1 MCCIHSTR
9 SVRYRS
15 HIRPRSAG
23 RPGPVEGLL
32 WPAQNYLLCRVQR
45 WRTRGSWK
53 LGGFLVS
60 WTRLDGRFLSFII
73 ISVYRECGTR
83 SDPTARSPRPSS
95 IVGALL
101 RCQWH
106 MSFVQTGLPIVVWF
120 RSISDFLD
128 SRALEYYVYCIW
140 MVNWWIMH
148 TTLHLRK
155 IQCRLCVCLCWG
167 AVCTLHFIVTR
178 SFRSIYDFF
187 LSHLLTIE
195 CSKWFIWSETV
206 LESIVGIRF
215 CCRWHMSFVHTVA
228 IQTVVFWL
236 DLRFSC
242 FMMFWI
248 LWKQLSMRL
257 LVKYIKGGWI
267 QEGSTVGA
275 CPSNLQYSS
284 EGPLFWLCVPSSY
297 YFLSLYDLYRCMTC
311 PNRIHTLSMFA
322 RDESV

>member
-1 MCCIHSTR
+1 MCIASEWSTGGLCTRHCIWG
-9 SVRYRS
+9 RY
-15 HIRPRSAG
+15 SAG
-23 RPGPVEGLL
+23 
-32 WPAQNYLLCRVQR
+32 
-45 WRTRGSWK
+45 
-53 LGGFLVS
+53 
-60 WTRLDGRFLSFII
+60 
-73 ISVYRECGTR
+73 
-83 SDPTARSPRPSS
+83 
-95 IVGALL
+95 
-101 RCQWH
+101 
-106 MSFVQTGLPIVVWF
+106 
-120 RSISDFLD
+120 
-128 SRALEYYVYCIW
+128 
-140 MVNWWIMH
+140 
-148 TTLHLRK
+148 
-155 IQCRLCVCLCWG
+155 CVCLCWG

-284 EGPLFWLCVPSSY
+284 EGRLFWLCVPCSY
-297 YFLSLYDLYRCMTC
+297 FFCLYMIYIDVWHVSIGYILCRCLSGT
-311 PNRIHTLSMFA
+311 S
-322 RDESV
+322 

>member
-1 MCCIHSTR
+1 MCIASEWSTGGLCTRHCIWG
-9 SVRYRS
+9 RY
-15 HIRPRSAG
+15 SAG
-23 RPGPVEGLL
+23 
-32 WPAQNYLLCRVQR
+32 
-45 WRTRGSWK
+45 
-53 LGGFLVS
+53 
-60 WTRLDGRFLSFII
+60 
-73 ISVYRECGTR
+73 
-83 SDPTARSPRPSS
+83 
-95 IVGALL
+95 
-101 RCQWH
+101 
-106 MSFVQTGLPIVVWF
+106 
-120 RSISDFLD
+120 
-128 SRALEYYVYCIW
+128 
-140 MVNWWIMH
+140 
-148 TTLHLRK
+148 
-155 IQCRLCVCLCWG
+155 CVCLCWG

-215 CCRWHMSFVHTVA
+215 CCQWSMSFVHTVA